1 VGLFR
6 RRRAPPLAAPA
17 PAAADPAAAS
27 EPPGTLDA
35 RNREVG
41 RMLAYH
47 ERTKHTYATVYRGG
61 WELDWD
67 NQPNPFRRYA
77 GAPRVEL
84 PPGPRLPAGRL
95 PLRATGEVL
104 RGLAAP
110 PAPDDAA
117 WDDGPAQLS
126 ALLWHALAV
135 SAWKQ
140 VPGTGTRWSLR
151 VNPSSGNLHPTEAHL
166 LALGCPGLPDGAY
179 HHDARQHAL
188 ERRRE
193 GPAAQALAAAC
204 GLPAGGRGVLL
215 VLTSIFWREAWKYRD
230 RAYRYCLLD
239 AGHAAASVAG
249 AARALGLPAEVR
261 LHFPDRAVQDVLGL
275 RDGGEQ
281 PLALVDLR
289 TGCRAPEPQRTAEL
303 LAALSTPAGT
313 PNRLSAEVLEWP
325 LIDGMHAS
333 TLVEGGACPLAEP
346 PADALS
352 DTPRG
357 DAPSDT
363 PREPLPLPDPGPAR
377 EAFARAARRRRSA
390 IDFEPSARIALADFA
405 GLLREACVLPRT
417 DALGSL
423 FGDAPRRLVEVYVYA
438 HRVEGLP
445 PGCFRYLP
453 ESHALL
459 PVRAGDVQ
467 AVAAGLSLGQE
478 LAGHA
483 LAAFSLVA
491 DLARGGAAFGNRA
504 YRHAHVEAGM
514 LGQGLYLAA
523 TARGW
528 DATGIGAFFDD
539 DVHRWL
545 GLRGHA
551 RQVVYHHAIG
561 RAAPDPRLV
570 EADAELDQRDPP

>member
-1 VGLFR
+1 
-6 RRRAPPLAAPA
+6 
-17 PAAADPAAAS
+17 
-27 EPPGTLDA
+27 
-35 RNREVG
+35 
-41 RMLAYH
+41 MLAYH
-47 ERTKHTYATVYRGG
+47 ERTKHTYASVYRGG

-84 PPGPRLPAGRL
+84 PPAPRLPAGRL
-95 PLRATGEVL
+95 PLRPAGEVL
-104 RGLAAP
+104 RALAAP
-110 PAPDDAA
+110 ADAA

-126 ALLWHALAV
+126 ALLWHALAT

-140 VPGTGTRWSLR
+140 VPGTDVRWSLR

-166 LALGCPGLPDGAY
+166 LPLDLPGLPDGAY
-179 HHDARQHAL
+179 HHDARSHAL
-188 ERRRE
+188 ERRRD
-193 GPAAQALAAAC
+193 GPAGEALAAAC
-204 GLPAGGRGVLL
+204 GLPSGGRGVLV

-261 LHFPDRAVQDVLGL
+261 LHYPDRAVLDVLGL
-275 RDGGEQ
+275 RDGDEQ
-281 PLALVDLR
+281 PLAIVDLR
-289 TGCRAPEPQRTAEL
+289 AGRGAPEPQRA
-303 LAALSTPAGT
+303 AALLSSLSPPAGT
-313 PNRLSAEVLEWP
+313 PNRLSVEVLEWP
-325 LIDGMHAS
+325 LIDGLHAS
-333 TLVEGGACPLAEP
+333 TLVEGGACPLVDP
-346 PADALS
+346 PGDALA

-357 DAPSDT
+357 DAPADA
-363 PREPLPLPDPGPAR
+363 PREPRALPDPGPAR
-377 EAFARAARRRRSA
+377 EPFARVARRRRSA
-390 IDFEPSARIALADFA
+390 IDFDPAARITLTDFA
-405 GLLREACVLPRT
+405 GLLREAAVLPRT
-417 DALGSL
+417 DALAGL
-423 FGDAPRRLVEVYVYA
+423 AGELPRRLVEIYVYA
-438 HRVEGLP
+438 HRVDDLP
-445 PGCFRYLP
+445 PGCYRYLP

-467 AVAAGLSLGQE
+467 SVAAGLSLGQE

-528 DATGIGAFFDD
+528 EATGIGAFFDD

-545 GLRGHA
+545 GLHGHS
-551 RQVVYHHAIG
+551 RQVVYHHAVG

-570 EADAELDQRDPP
+570 DADAELDRRDPP